1 MASVLRSVSVA
12 AAIVFSVHGVSAAQQ
27 QGTTPQPRQP
37 AAQQQ
42 PAQQQPA
49 QQQPAQQQ
57 PAQRQ
62 AGQQQVAQQQ
72 PAQQPPP
79 QQPVEGA
86 PVTTQDYGPE
96 SQQPPPPNT
105 VDVDELKE
113 IDSANVALDAGMG
126 SPIAY
131 ARASVVELGG
141 TLALTHQS
149 ETTIFR
155 IAPSVGYFV
164 IDNIELT
171 LFPELNI
178 SNVDGQTD
186 VIVGGM
192 LEPSYHVP
200 FSDRLY
206 GFLGVGFGLRY
217 AEDPGVDFAL
227 RPRLGMDI
235 MVGRSG
241 ILKPAAFLDIG
252 ANDGLNAGGFEAGF
266 TVML

>member
-1 MASVLRSVSVA
+1 MALVLRTVSAA
-12 AAIVFSVHGVSAAQQ
+12 AAIVFSLHGMAAAQQ
-27 QGTTPQPRQP
+27 QGTTPQQRQP

-49 QQQPAQQQ
+49 QQPGQT
-57 PAQRQ
+57 Q
-62 AGQQQVAQQQ
+62 AGQQQVAQQQQQ

-96 SQQPPPPNT
+96 SQQPEPPNT

-113 IDSANVALDAGMG
+113 VDSANVALDAGMG

-141 TLALTHQS
+141 TLALTHES

-164 IDNIELT
+164 VDNIELT
-171 LFPELNI
+171 LFPELRI
-178 SNVDGQTD
+178 VNVDGQTD
-186 VIVGGM
+186 VTVGAM

>member
-1 MASVLRSVSVA
+1 MALVLRSVSAA
-12 AAIVFSVHGVSAAQQ
+12 AAIVFSVHGMAAAQQ
-27 QGTTPQPRQP
+27 QGATPQQRQP
-37 AAQQQ
+37 AVQQQ
-42 PAQQQPA
+42 PAQQQPG
-49 QQQPAQQQ
+49 QT
-57 PAQRQ
+57 Q
-62 AGQQQVAQQQ
+62 AGQQEVAQPQQ

-96 SQQPPPPNT
+96 SQQPEPPNT
-105 VDVDELKE
+105 VDIDELKE
-113 IDSANVALDAGMG
+113 VDSANVALDAGVG

-131 ARASVVELGG
+131 ASASVVELGG

-149 ETTIFR
+149 ETTLFR
-155 IAPSVGYFV
+155 IAPSVGYFIV
-164 IDNIELT
+164 DNIELT
-171 LFPELNI
+171 LFPELIIANI
-178 SNVDGQTD
+178 DGETD
-186 VIVGGM
+186 VTVGGM

-200 FSDRLY
+200 FSDMFY

-217 AEDPGVDFAL
+217 SEDPGVDFAL
-227 RPRLGMDI
+227 RPKLGMDI

-241 ILKPAAFLDIG
+241 ILKPAVFLDIG